1 MNFCKPFILK
11 NLNIAT
17 CMNIKRMI
25 TVLITRSHIPE
36 SIFKVFYYTYAS
48 SINISYYV
56 ILPHIISLT
65 HKNQQSD
72 WSRIALYW
80 PYYTLGL
87 NIALFDKKQQL
98 SISLAGENRKL
109 LIRSRLIIVYKQFM
123 NNL

>member
-1 MNFCKPFILK
+1 
-11 NLNIAT
+11 
-17 CMNIKRMI
+17 MI

-65 HKNQQSD
+65 HKNQRSD

-123 NNL
+123 NDL